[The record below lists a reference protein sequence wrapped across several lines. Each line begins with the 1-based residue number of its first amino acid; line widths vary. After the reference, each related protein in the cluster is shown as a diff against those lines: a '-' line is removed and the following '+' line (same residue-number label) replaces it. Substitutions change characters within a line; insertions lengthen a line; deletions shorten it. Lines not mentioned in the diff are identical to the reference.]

1 MTFLWSRDGAALTS
15 RCVLCGLSTRA
26 LSETAIHTAQRA
38 HDALTCQLR
47 RAAAARAVAT
57 EVYVATYKP
66 PPKLRALRT
75 HCHDNHEYT
84 LENTR
89 MDGRG
94 RRVCKTC
101 EGLRVNAWRE
111 RQKTTRRLRVS
122 PTITTGLGVA
132 LGTIEASGEAPDLTP
147 KPLLN
152 TPSGRSIR
160 MQNIPANATLR
171 RNSGGVV

>member
-1 MTFLWSRDGAALTS
+1 VTFRWSRDGAALTS

-101 EGLRVNAWRE
+101 EVLRVMAWRE

-122 PTITTGLGVA
+122 PTFPAVSAAAVGI
-132 LGTIEASGEAPDLTP
+132 IEASEAAPDLAP
-147 KPLLN
+147 EPPLN
-152 TPSGRSIR
+152 TPNERSIH
-160 MQNIPANATLR
+160 MQNISASATPRQNL
-171 RNSGGVV
+171 GGVA